1 MDSNMFQVYIIMSKL
16 LLYTDIIRVEVL
28 RNKNVC
34 NFGPPLPC
42 PPVFDDPEE
51 LRSFL
56 KLKC

>member
-1 MDSNMFQVYIIMSKL
+1 MSKL